1 MNELGLMERFANPE
15 LFKDLAF
22 GEKMAAGGVTLL
34 MGMGMTFLILC
45 IIWACIAIMGKLM
58 HAGDKKKT
66 PQPDAAVA
74 TLKAAYDGTA
84 PAAETKAAPAGPAAD
99 GSLDPALVAVIMAA
113 IAASEG
119 GTPLDNLRVTR
130 ITRVAGTKPVWGAA
144 GLRDALDSRT
154 W

>member
-15 LFKDLAF
+15 LFKGLAF

-45 IIWACIAIMGKLM
+45 IIWACIALMGKLM
-58 HAGDKKKT
+58 RLGDNK
-66 PQPDAAVA
+66 
-74 TLKAAYDGTA
+74 KAAQPVVAAPAAPA
-84 PAAETKAAPAGPAAD
+84 PAAETKAVPETTAAD
-99 GSLDPALVAVIMAA
+99 GGFDPALVAVLMAA

-130 ITRVAGTKPVWGAA
+130 ISRVSGMKPTWGQAGI
-144 GLRDALDSRT
+144 RDALDSRT

>member
-15 LFKDLAF
+15 LFGGLTF

-45 IIWACIAIMGKLM
+45 IIWGCIALMGRILRR
-58 HAGDKKKT
+58 GEKKDEKANAAVET
-66 PQPDAAVA
+66 LSAAYHGTAQPSGVKSAPDASS
-74 TLKAAYDGTA
+74 
-84 PAAETKAAPAGPAAD
+84 AD
-99 GSLDPALVAVIMAA
+99 GGFDPALVAVIMAA

-130 ITRVAGTKPVWGAA
+130 ITRVSGTKPVWGAA

>member
-15 LFKDLAF
+15 LFKGLAF

-45 IIWACIAIMGKLM
+45 IIWACIAIMGKIM
-58 HAGDKKKT
+58 NAGEKKKT
-66 PQPDAAVA
+66 AQPEAAVA
-74 TLKAAYDGTA
+74 TLKAAYDGAA
-84 PAAETKAAPAGPAAD
+84 PAADTKAAPAEAPAD

>member
-15 LFKDLAF
+15 LFQGLTF
-22 GEKMAAGGVTLL
+22 GEKMAGGGVTLL
-34 MGMGMTFLILC
+34 IGMGMTFVILC
-45 IIWACIAIMGKLM
+45 IIWACISLMGKLM
-58 HAGDKKKT
+58 HAGERKKT
-66 PQPDAAVA
+66 VQPEEAVA

-84 PAAETKAAPAGPAAD
+84 PAAETKEASAEPAAD
-99 GSLDPALVAVIMAA
+99 GSLDPALVAVLMAA

>member
-15 LFKDLAF
+15 LFKGLAF

-45 IIWACIAIMGKLM
+45 IIWACIALMGKLM
-58 HAGDKKKT
+58 RAGEKKKSA
-66 PQPDAAVA
+66 QPEAAVA

-84 PAAETKAAPAGPAAD
+84 PAAETKAAPAEAAD

-113 IAASEG
+113 VAASEG

>member
-1 MNELGLMERFANPE
+1 
-15 LFKDLAF
+15 
-22 GEKMAAGGVTLL
+22 
-34 MGMGMTFLILC
+34 
-45 IIWACIAIMGKLM
+45 MGKIM
-58 HAGDKKKT
+58 NAGEKKKT
-66 PQPDAAVA
+66 AQPEAAVA
-74 TLKAAYDGTA
+74 TLKAAYDGAA
-84 PAAETKAAPAGPAAD
+84 PAADTKAAPAEAPAD